1 MAELEQIR
9 GGGKGI
15 SGLGIGIVQNG
26 GKRDGV
32 E

>member
-9 GGGKGI
+9 EGGEGYIGI
-15 SGLGIGIVQNG
+15 GIGIVQNG
-26 GKRDGV
+26 GKRDEV